1 MECGKQVRHMRL
13 KRSKRENRKG
23 WRGHLEEAEAK
34 ICLEGGFQ
42 LWGEVTI
49 LKWFLRCHPPLLEL
63 WEALNAP
70 ALSES
75 VILVHPA
82 AGDIWC
88 RAYEATWDWGT
99 ILSTG
104 ADLPLKEWCI
114 DVTAV
119 TVAGRRHAWSS
130 AYLQRTPSTFSFY

>member
-1 MECGKQVRHMRL
+1 M
-13 KRSKRENRKG
+13 
-23 WRGHLEEAEAK
+23 
-34 ICLEGGFQ
+34 LEGGLQF
-42 LWGEVTI
+42 WGEVTI
-49 LKWFLRCHPPLLEL
+49 LKWFLRCHPPLLQR

-70 ALSES
+70 APSES
-75 VILVHPA
+75 VILMHPA

-99 ILSTG
+99 IFVSTG

-119 TVAGRRHAWSS
+119 CHSRRQEACMHGLLLTSKQQVPCLS
-130 AYLQRTPSTFSFY
+130 IE